1 MEKMMIARE
10 EFLQLSTLEVAKIMR
25 AEGSQTGVLVVDGTR
40 RWFVLEYSQQ
50 TDPEIDFFERYL
62 TVSIR
67 RHVELCAM
75 MFEHGIN
82 TLLTP
87 VFGSELLKRGDE
99 YTKKVGIDGFL
110 QLATAPTLLDF
121 CKINEVRVK
130 FYGDYIKFLQDSS
143 YSYALDALNEVTEK
157 TRSYTRSRLFFGLFA
172 DNPTET
178 IAELSVQ
185 HFLQT
190 GKVPSQKELI
200 KRYYGED
207 VEPASLFI
215 GFGKF
220 CVFDYP
226 LLQTGA
232 ENLYFSISPSP
243 YATEKQLRTILYD
256 HLYTR
261 RLPDPD
267 YESLAPETI
276 AYLQKYYQRHQDNA
290 LGVGNMNL
298 GVWTPNFYTE
308 EN

>member
-1 MEKMMIARE
+1 MITRE
-10 EFLQLSTLEVAKIMR
+10 EFLRLPTEKVAELVR

-40 RWFVLEYSQQ
+40 RWFVLEYDQA
-50 TDPEIDFFERYL
+50 TDSVGDFFERYL

-75 MFEHGIN
+75 MFNHGID

-87 VFGSELLKRGDE
+87 VFGSELLTRGDE

-121 CKINEVRVK
+121 CKKNEVRVK
-130 FYGDYIKFLQDSS
+130 FYGDYIKFLENSP
-143 YSYALDALNEVTEK
+143 YSYALDALNEVVEK
-157 TRSYTRSRLFFGLFA
+157 TKNYTRSRLFFGLFA
-172 DNPTET
+172 DNSTET
-178 IAELSVQ
+178 IAELCIR
-185 HFLQT
+185 HFQQT
-190 GKVPSQKELI
+190 GKVPNRSELI
-200 KRYYGED
+200 KSYYGED
-207 VEPASLFI
+207 VEPVSLFI

-243 YATEKQLRTILYD
+243 YATEKQVRQILFD

-261 RLPDPD
+261 RQPDPD
-267 YESLAPETI
+267 YESLTNDTI
-276 AYLQKYYQRHQDNA
+276 ANLRKYYQLHRDNA
-290 LGVGNMNL
+290 LGVGNMEL
-298 GVWTPNFYTE
+298 GVWTPNYYQGGE
-308 EN
+308 